1 MTPSSPSSTPN
12 ASASTAVVGSTTL
25 IIVILGLASAI
36 GPFAIDMYLPALP
49 QIGQAFQAPVGQVQ
63 ASLMVFFFAMG
74 AGQLVYGPLSDHI
87 GRKRTLYAGL
97 ALFIVSSIACA
108 LATDIQTLIAWRF
121 LQGLGSC
128 AGAVVP
134 RAIVRDLSTGPESAR
149 MMARLM
155 LVFSVSPILAPLA
168 GSFLIEAWGW
178 RSVFWAVMA
187 AALLTG
193 VLIAARLPETHPHHL
208 RSDDGF
214 AQILVRFR
222 VLLRNGHFIGLVL
235 TGAFC
240 IASFFIYL
248 AGSSFVLMQH
258 YGLSA
263 QQFSIAFAANA
274 MAFIGVSQFSS
285 RWARRWGM
293 APVVRW
299 AATAHAV
306 LLVGMAAVVLT
317 GHEQLWLMLPLLFMG
332 FACSG
337 MVVPLTSVMALEDH
351 GPIAGTAA
359 ALMGTLHMVV
369 GAVVMAAV
377 GRFSDG
383 TPAPMVSGIAL
394 ASLCT
399 LALARWTLKAQPA
412 KSVTAGTL

>member
-1 MTPSSPSSTPN
+1 MLTGMTPTSSHAAFTGSS
-12 ASASTAVVGSTTL
+12 TL
-25 IIVILGLASAI
+25 IIVILGLVSAI

-97 ALFIVSSIACA
+97 ALFIVSSVACA

-134 RAIVRDLSTGPESAR
+134 RAIVRDISTGPESAH

-155 LVFSVSPILAPLA
+155 LVFSVSPILAPMA

-178 RSVFWAVMA
+178 RSVFWAVMVA
-187 AALLTG
+187 AVVTAI
-193 VLIAARLPETHPHHL
+193 LIATRLPETHPHHL
-208 RSDDGF
+208 RSDDGLG
-214 AQILVRFR
+214 QILVRFR
-222 VLLRNGHFIGLVL
+222 VLLRDGHFIGLVL

-274 MAFIGVSQFSS
+274 MAFIGVSQFSGK
-285 RWARRWGM
+285 WARRWGM
-293 APVVRW
+293 GPVVLR
-299 AATAHAV
+299 AATGHAA
-306 LLVGMAAVVLT
+306 LLVLMALVVT
-317 GHEQLWLMLPLLFMG
+317 SGQEQLWLMLPLLFLG

-377 GRFSDG
+377 GQFSDG
-383 TPAPMVSGIAL
+383 TPSPMVIGIAL
-394 ASLCT
+394 ASVTT
-399 LALARWTLKAQPA
+399 LILARSTLRAQA
-412 KSVTAGTL
+412 GSAGTL